1 MSTEDYE
8 EIHMA
13 FGILLVIAG
22 ILIAVYPPLL
32 SIIVASVLILFGV
45 TITMVAYR
53 MKKMQK
59 RFDDPFVDFFF
70 RY

>member
-1 MSTEDYE
+1 MSMG
-8 EIHMA
+8 IIRSLPMA

-22 ILIAVYPPLL
+22 ILIAIYPPLL

-53 MKKMQK
+53 VKKMQK

-70 RY
+70 RF